1 MGLTEAG
8 GWGLSVGMNRGR
20 FLWVLAGGFLGS
32 GLGVSGVAAVVV
44 ELEGGVWKLVELN
57 GKAVGGGGEVPTMQF
72 DGGTHRVSG
81 HSGVN
86 RFGGVYEK
94 AGEKLKFG
102 PLMGTRM
109 AGLPEAMQGE
119 RKFLAMLAAVTGWS
133 VVDGELILSG
143 SEGSG
148 RFKR

>member
-8 GWGLSVGMNRGR
+8 WWGLIRGMNRGR
-20 FLWVLAGGFLGS
+20 FLWLLAGGFLGS
-32 GLGVSGVAAVVV
+32 GLGVSGAAV
-44 ELEGGVWKLVELN
+44 EMEGGVWNLVELN
-57 GKAVGGGGEVPTMQF
+57 GQAVVGGGEVPTIQF

-102 PLMGTRM
+102 PLMGTKM

-119 RKFLAMLAAVTGWS
+119 RKFLAMLAAVTRWS

-143 SEGSG
+143 TELSG

>member
-1 MGLTEAG
+1 M
-8 GWGLSVGMNRGR
+8 
-20 FLWVLAGGFLGS
+20 S
-32 GLGVSGVAAVVV
+32 GAVV
-44 ELEGGVWKLVELN
+44 EMEGGVWNLVELN
-57 GKAVGGGGEVPTMQF
+57 GQAVVGGGEVPTIQF

-102 PLMGTRM
+102 PLMGTKM

-119 RKFLAMLAAVTGWS
+119 RKFLAMLAAVTRWS

-143 SEGSG
+143 TELSG